1 MSSRSAQ
8 VEREAAVPQVT
19 APKHLSFILSSI
31 KQEEKMAPTLREEG
45 VVRGRQVRRGALTV
59 AVLAVLLVIVANSTA
74 CVRTGHV
81 GVVTVFGRVTGQ
93 TMGEGIHIVNPLAR
107 VHELDI
113 KTQEVKERTS
123 VPSKEGL
130 IMGLEASVLYHLEAA
145 RAAEVFQKVGVEYP
159 NVLLIPNFRSSIRGV
174 TAANNAA
181 SLYSD
186 AREAIARQIL
196 ADLRGQVQPRG
207 IVIENVLLRDL
218 QLPETLKQAI
228 EAKQQ
233 AQQEAQR
240 MEFVLQRERQEAE
253 RKRVEAQGIKD
264 FQNIVTEGI
273 SEKLLQWKGIEATI
287 ELSKSQNSKVVV
299 VGNAKSGLPLLFSG
313 DR

>member
-1 MSSRSAQ
+1 MKTTFR
-8 VEREAAVPQVT
+8 V
-19 APKHLSFILSSI
+19 
-31 KQEEKMAPTLREEG
+31 EEG
-45 VVRGRQVRRGALTV
+45 LERGGRILRRGALSMF
-59 AVLAVLLVIVANSTA
+59 VLAVLLLVLANSTA

-81 GVVTVFGRVTGQ
+81 GVETLFGRVTGR
-93 TMGEGIHIVNPLAR
+93 TMPEGIHLVNPLAR
-107 VHELDI
+107 VHQLDI
-113 KTQEVKERTS
+113 KTQEIKERAA

-130 IMGLEASVLYHLEAA
+130 IMGLEASVLYHLDPG
-145 RAAEVFQKVGVEYP
+145 RAAEVFQRVGIEYP
-159 NVLLIPNFRSSIRGV
+159 NVLLIPNFRSAIRGV
-174 TAANNAA
+174 TAANTAA

-196 ADLRGQVQPRG
+196 ADLQAQVQPRG
-207 IVIENVLLRDL
+207 ITIENVLLRDL

-273 SEKLLQWKGIEATI
+273 SDKLLDWKGIEATI

-299 VGNAKSGLPLLFSG
+299 VGNTKNGLPLLFSG
-313 DR
+313 DK